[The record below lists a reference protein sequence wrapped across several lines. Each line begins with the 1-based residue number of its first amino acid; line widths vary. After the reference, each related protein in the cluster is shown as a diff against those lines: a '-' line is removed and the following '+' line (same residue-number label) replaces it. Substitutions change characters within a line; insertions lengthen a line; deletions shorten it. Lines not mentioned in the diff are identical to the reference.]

1 MYRVNANNVHDW
13 AARVMGAKIT
23 LAEGVHYAIVRKKAD
38 ADFIRQVNDRAAECV
53 TVKQIF
59 GA

>member
-1 MYRVNANNVHDW
+1 MYRVNANNVHGW

-23 LAEGVHYAIVRKKAD
+23 MAEGVYYASVRRKAD
-38 ADFIRQVNDRAAECV
+38 ADFIMQVNERAAECV